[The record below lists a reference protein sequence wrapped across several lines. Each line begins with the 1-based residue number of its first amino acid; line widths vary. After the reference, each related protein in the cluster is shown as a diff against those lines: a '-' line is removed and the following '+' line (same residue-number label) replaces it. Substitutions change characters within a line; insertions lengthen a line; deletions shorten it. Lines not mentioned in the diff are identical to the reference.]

1 MVDGPVS
8 EDATLVP
15 KRVGDRLRDARIA
28 AGLELADVA
37 ARTRVPTR
45 HLEAIEN
52 SDFSGLPSITYAM
65 GFTRAYARAMGV
77 DEVGV
82 ARDVRAELAQNWH
95 RDPPRPQYV
104 PVDPA
109 RVPSRGVAL
118 VGVVVA
124 VLALIF
130 AGVWFGTDLMRGSAT
145 TVEVAAP
152 AASSGSIAVPP
163 PGQSVS
169 QAPAPSASGQVTLT
183 ATDTVWVRIYDAADK
198 TLLMK
203 EMVPG
208 ERYDVPT
215 DADRPQINVGRPDKL
230 AISING
236 SNVPALGDGRIA
248 IKDRPISA
256 AALLARG
263 SGDNVTPPSATT
275 GNAGG

>member
-1 MVDGPVS
+1 MVDGPASV
-8 EDATLVP
+8 DATLVP
-15 KRVGDRLRDARIA
+15 KRPGERLRDARIA

-45 HLEAIEN
+45 HLESIEN
-52 SDFSGLPSITYAM
+52 GDFSGLPSTTYAM

-77 DEVGV
+77 DEVSI
-82 ARDVRAELAQNWH
+82 AHDVRAELAQNWQ
-95 RDPPRPQYV
+95 PAPLRPEYV

-109 RVPSRGVAL
+109 RVPGRGIAL
-118 VGVVVA
+118 AGVLVA

-130 AGVWFGTDLMRGSAT
+130 AGLWFGTDLLRSTSSPA
-145 TVEVAAP
+145 EVAAP
-152 AASSGSIAVPP
+152 AATPNSIAVPP

-169 QAPAPSASGQVTLT
+169 QAPAPSASGQVSLT

-203 EMVPG
+203 EMAPG

-215 DADRPQINVGRPDKL
+215 DADRPMINVGRPDKL

-236 SNVPALGDGRIA
+236 SNVPALGDGRRA
-248 IKDRPISA
+248 IKDVAISA
-256 AALLARG
+256 TALLARDTG
-263 SGDNVTPPSATT
+263 GTPGPSGT
-275 GNAGG
+275 GNTGG